1 MKNEFNEYLIEIG
14 LTGAILARADE
25 IFKYYTVYLNYE
37 VDEIF
42 VSEYIG
48 ADGSRI
54 YESLWFFNKKYCFE
68 AKQFIIVD
76 DFDTDFYEKE
86 IFSFN
91 ATKKEYNINENIIT
105 DNSRFNLSF
114 SFNPGRVGILKAS
127 KINCKQLSKILKV
140 FIQPNLKA

>member
-1 MKNEFNEYLIEIG
+1 MIVAEYKVHSVFFQCFSQYDSWI
-14 LTGAILARADE
+14 
-25 IFKYYTVYLNYE
+25 
-37 VDEIF
+37 
-42 VSEYIG
+42 
-48 ADGSRI
+48 GSRI

-105 DNSRFNLSF
+105 DNSSF
-114 SFNPGRVGILKAS
+114 FALMGM
-127 KINCKQLSKILKV
+127 
-140 FIQPNLKA
+140 